1 MLRES
6 RAHSLD
12 VDSHTTPSLDC
23 FQNSSIEKK
32 KAMISFLPRCPIACL
47 LTIKY
52 TEQWN
57 LVSYLSPIVA
67 KQISAKFTYSISLL
81 AVCLSDFQKI
91 LSCRYEDAF
100 NRFIDE
106 INSVA
111 AYDWW
116 EGSVHSIL
124 SVLAYPCAWSW
135 NQWRR
140 RNKIHRLQEFVKS
153 EYDHSCLRSCR
164 SRALYKGMKV
174 WKHSITFHCN
184 VPISKSTCRFPPN
197 IPGRY
202 LHWCRLSLLGN
213 GTGWW

>member
-1 MLRES
+1 MQLLLLLVEG
-6 RAHSLD
+6 ALHSEDL
-12 VDSHTTPSLDC
+12 C
-23 FQNSSIEKK
+23 RRN
-32 KAMISFLPRCPIACL
+32 
-47 LTIKY
+47 
-52 TEQWN
+52 
-57 LVSYLSPIVA
+57 SPIIS
-67 KQISAKFTYSISLL
+67 KQISSEFIYSIPLL
-81 AVCLSDFQKI
+81 AVCLDDLQKI

-124 SVLAYPCAWSW
+124 TVLAHPCAWSW

-174 WKHSITFHCN
+174 WQHSTFHCN
-184 VPISKSTCRFPPN
+184 IKPVSCGFPSNMPIN
-197 IPGRY
+197 M
-202 LHWCRLSLLGN
+202 HN
-213 GTGWW
+213 